1 MTPSSPPTAPVVSA
15 APDGSHRPSGA
26 PAAAVAPPQDNIQSI
41 HHARPRL
48 CVRLHTAVCPSM
60 PLTLRVLTAIACM
73 DQPDHSLQY
82 DHRSP
87 GLGHGLSL
95 GSLAHRA
102 LMLTW
107 SIPVSTQLGIRSA
120 PFHGRPPYPSGTAL
134 LVSPYMLPHESRR
147 ILCSDGFLMVVHSPD
162 FFRGSAGFFRGS
174 AGRIL

>member
-15 APDGSHRPSGA
+15 APDGSHRPSDA
-26 PAAAVAPPQDNIQSI
+26 PAAAVAPPQDHIQSI
-41 HHARPRL
+41 HHARPRQ

-73 DQPDHSLQY
+73 DQPDHSFQR

-87 GLGHGLSL
+87 GLGYGLSQ

-120 PFHGRPPYPSGTAL
+120 PFHGRPPCLSGTVL
-134 LVSPYMLPHESRR
+134 LVSP
-147 ILCSDGFLMVVHSPD
+147 FLFYLMSPGAS
-162 FFRGSAGFFRGS
+162 FALTVF
-174 AGRIL
+174 